1 MLLSK
6 LIAPALFSLS
16 ILLSGTASAALAMDA
31 EVYLQSDPGSYV
43 GGGIG
48 APSVTW
54 VHGIDGIFYGGP
66 NYGSFL
72 HGVDITYQG
81 DNYWDF
87 QFSAP
92 SYDRATNTNDG
103 QPLHVG
109 MYTQAQRFPFNSPT
123 KPGINIDGAGR
134 GNNMESGWF
143 DVLQISYD
151 AQGNLDQ
158 FAVDFKQFD
167 ESNTTVGLYG
177 SLRFNS
183 DIPVHLSAIPEPTT
197 GLLMMLS
204 LAVVVPLARSARR
217 RQGGTLA

>member
-16 ILLSGTASAALAMDA
+16 IFASGTASAALAMDA
-31 EVYLQSDPGSYV
+31 EVSLQSDPGSYV

-72 HGVDITYQG
+72 RGVDISYQG

-87 QFSAP
+87 QFAAP

-109 MYTQAQRFPFNSPT
+109 MYTHAQRFPFNSPT

-134 GNNMESGWF
+134 GNNTESGWF

-151 AQGNLDQ
+151 AQGNLDK

-167 ESNTTVGLYG
+167 ESNTEIGLYG

-183 DIPVHLSAIPEPTT
+183 DIPVHLSAVPEPTT
-197 GLLMMLS
+197 DLMLLLGLAGVAAA
-204 LAVVVPLARSARR
+204 AVSAKRR
-217 RQGGTLA
+217 RSNTAA